1 MSWKDR
7 IELYDKIEAHR
18 GRPLIVYV
26 TSKRL
31 GVPASMASDSLPVL
45 IKQVDAL
52 PNDAKE
58 VDLMIVSFGGDP
70 MVAWRLISVLHQRV
84 ERIEVLIPQSAY
96 SAATLVALGADK
108 IFMHPYGHL
117 GPVDMQIYNPAA
129 EGFAK
134 WFSTEDITAFIDFVR
149 DTLKITDQQHIRA
162 LFEMTCKEITSLGI
176 GYSARS
182 SKLAVDLAERL
193 LSRHMKD
200 EEQKPKVRNIVES
213 MSRKFQ
219 AHAYPISRSEAIAM
233 QLPVDENRDEK
244 LEQLMW
250 SAWLDLEA
258 ELKEAEP
265 FDIISELLK
274 SSEASK
280 LLAPV
285 PQLDI
290 PAPVTAGSNYQTSLQ
305 DIIDKTTNRV
315 EPVDFEVTGV
325 IVDSARLGYAFVT
338 KGKILASRLPDLR
351 IQYSLFVSS
360 NTWDKQVR
368 PAKPITET
376 ANPALAEPAPTEGQT
391 SMNSMKIGNA
401 APGGVF
407 PMDVSNPMPSQV
419 RGTSGG
425 TGSKPEPAP
434 AQPAKQP
441 DQPRPQNK

>member
-7 IELYDKIEAHR
+7 IELYGKIEAHR
-18 GRPLIVYV
+18 QRPLIVYV
-26 TSKRL
+26 TSKRN
-31 GVPASMASDSLPVL
+31 GASSSMASDALPIL
-45 IKQVDAL
+45 IKQIDAL
-52 PNDAKE
+52 PKGAKQ

-134 WFSTEDITAFIDFVR
+134 WFSTEDITAFVEFVR
-149 DTLKITDQQHIRA
+149 DTLKITDQEHIRS

-176 GYSARS
+176 GHSARS

-193 LSRHMKD
+193 LSRHMKE

-233 QLPVDENRDEK
+233 QLPVDEKRDET
-244 LEQLMW
+244 LENLMW
-250 SAWLDLEA
+250 ATWLDIEA
-258 ELKEAEP
+258 ELEENEP
-265 FDIISELLK
+265 FDIISHLLK
-274 SSEASK
+274 SPEASK
-280 LLAPV
+280 LLASV

-290 PAPVTAGSNYQTSLQ
+290 PSPVNAGSNYQTSLQ
-305 DIIDKTTNRV
+305 DIIDKTTTRV
-315 EPVDFEVTGV
+315 EPVDFAVTSV
-325 IVDSARLGYAFVT
+325 IIDSSRLGYALVT
-338 KGKILASRLPDLR
+338 KGKILASRMPDLR
-351 IQYSLFVSS
+351 IQYSLFAESKAWEKHEGS
-360 NTWDKQVR
+360 A
-368 PAKPITET
+368 AKAIIET
-376 ANPALAEPAPTEGQT
+376 TPTEEES
-391 SMNSMKIGNA
+391 SMNNMQLGTS
-401 APGGVF
+401 PGGVF

-425 TGSKPEPAP
+425 TTKPDPVVPAS
-434 AQPAKQP
+434 QP
-441 DQPRPQNK
+441 DQPKTPHK

>member
-1 MSWKDR
+1 MSWSDR
-7 IELYDKIEAHR
+7 LELYDKIEAHR

-26 TSKRL
+26 TSKRH
-31 GVPASMASDSLPVL
+31 GASASMASDALPVL
-45 IKQVDAL
+45 IAQIDAL
-52 PNDAKE
+52 PKNTKE

-193 LSRHMKD
+193 LTRHMKD

-233 QLPVDENRDEK
+233 QLPVDEKRDGE
-244 LEQLMW
+244 LENLMW
-250 SAWLDLEA
+250 TAWLELEA
-258 ELKEAEP
+258 EMKETEP
-265 FDIISELLK
+265 FDIVSELLK
-274 SSEASK
+274 SSEADK

-290 PAPVTAGSNYQTSLQ
+290 AAPVTAGSNYQTSLQ
-305 DIIDKTTNRV
+305 DLIDRTTSRV
-315 EPVDFEVTGV
+315 EPVSFTVTGV
-325 IVDSARLGYAFVT
+325 IIDSARLGYAFVT

-351 IQYSLFVSS
+351 IQYSLFVQS
-360 NTWDKQVR
+360 NAWDKQVR
-368 PAKPITET
+368 PGKPVAET
-376 ANPALAEPAPTEGQT
+376 PNPTVAEPPPTEGEA
-391 SMNSMKIGNA
+391 SMNSTQIGTA

-407 PMDVSNPMPSQV
+407 PTDVSNPMPSQV

-425 TGSKPEPAP
+425 TSKPEPATP
-434 AQPAKQP
+434 QPAKQP
-441 DQPRPQNK
+441 DQAPQKK